1 MFEFWDDR
9 LTGTAVALGIGL
21 LVGAERERRK
31 GQGPQ
36 RAAFG
41 VRSFAVVAL
50 TGAVTASLQSPVL
63 LAIAGA
69 MTVALAVA
77 GYLRTA
83 DDDPG
88 VTTEIAWC
96 LVFLLGFMA
105 VSMPALAAGL
115 GALLALLLASRPWLH
130 RLIRDR
136 LSERESLDAIFLA
149 SAALIALPLLPN
161 RAIDPWGAVNPQLIG
176 RLTVVV
182 LFLNAVGYV
191 ALRALGNRLAL
202 PITGLLGGF
211 VSSTATIA
219 SLGQRAREQPGSQP
233 GAVAGAALSSVATV
247 VQLAAILAVA
257 APAMLTSLGPALLAA
272 GSVAI
277 MYALP
282 FLRRAH
288 SSAQTPLANVGR
300 AFDLRHAVTVAGAI
314 AMVLLIGSW
323 IAATFGA
330 RGALAG
336 IAVAGFADVH
346 AASASAAA
354 LLSAGRLPADTAIL
368 SVVAA
373 FAANTFSKSLAA
385 ALAGGRAFAARI
397 VPGLV
402 LMLVALAAV
411 AFGVR

>member
-1 MFEFWDDR
+1 MIEFWDDR

-50 TGAVTASLQSPVL
+50 TGAVTASLRSPLL

-69 MTVALAVA
+69 MIAALAVA

-83 DDDPG
+83 ADDPG
-88 VTTEIAWC
+88 ITTEIAWC

-105 VSMPALAAGL
+105 VSSPALAGGL

-161 RAIDPWGAVNPQLIG
+161 RAIDPWGAVNPQLVG
-176 RLTVVV
+176 RLTVIV
-182 LFLNAVGYV
+182 LFLNAAGYV
-191 ALRALGNRLAL
+191 ALRVLGHRLAL

-219 SLGQRAREQPGSQP
+219 SLGRRARQESGAQA
-233 GAVAGAALSSVATV
+233 GAVAGAALSSIATV
-247 VQLAAILAVA
+247 AQLAALLAVA
-257 APAMLTSLGPALLAA
+257 APTMLTRLGPALLAA
-272 GSVAI
+272 GVVAVL
-277 MYALP
+277 YSLP
-282 FLRRAH
+282 FVRRAQ
-288 SSAQTPLANVGR
+288 SAGQSPLANVGR

-314 AMVLLIGSW
+314 TIVLLIGSW
-323 IAATFGA
+323 IASTFGA

-354 LLSAGRLPADTAIL
+354 LLSAGRLPADMAVL
-368 SVVAA
+368 GVAAA
-373 FAANTFSKSLAA
+373 FAANTVSKSLAA
-385 ALAGGRAFAARI
+385 ALTGGRPFALRI
-397 VPGLV
+397 VPGLA
-402 LMLVALAAV
+402 LMMVALAAV
-411 AFGVR
+411 AIWF